1 METVLSIPSTWEI
14 TSSNPQYKNFIL
26 IIGESMRKDY
36 MSLYSYPIENTPFLS
51 KVPGIIFNNYVSA
64 APNTQPSLKYTL
76 YRKQDRGN
84 FIYTDN
90 IISLANK
97 ANFKTYWLSN
107 QGIFGRN
114 DTIASRIGQQ
124 ADYSFFSKKSFTDK
138 NYFDTVLLEP
148 LKNALAEKSEQAKLI
163 VLHLIGS
170 HPEFCKRLEK
180 QPTKKRFSKEIDCYI
195 ETIKQ
200 TDQFIATVNEILKQN
215 NQSYSVLYFSD
226 HGLSHYKNKKT
237 LAVNNKYKQNYEIPL
252 IKFSSD
258 DVKREYIQ
266 APKSAFNFMSGFA
279 QWLGINEKYLQNEQ
293 NFFSEEISLPIKV
306 FNWEKFVDFEDLAD
320 DPARVQ

>member
-1 METVLSIPSTWEI
+1 
-14 TSSNPQYKNFIL
+14 
-26 IIGESMRKDY
+26 MRKDY
-36 MSLYSYPIENTPFLS
+36 MSTYGYPIETTPFLS
-51 KVPGIIFNNYVSA
+51 AIPGTIFNNYISA
-64 APNTQPSLKYTL
+64 APNTQPSLKNTL
-76 YRKQDRGN
+76 YRQTKDNQL
-84 FIYTDN
+84 IYTDN

-107 QGIFGRN
+107 QGMFGQY

-124 ADYSFFSKKSFTDK
+124 ADYFFFTNKGSYDDK
-138 NYFDTVLLEP
+138 NHFDTALLEP
-148 LKNALAEKSEQAKLI
+148 FKKALKEKSEKANLI

-170 HPEFCKRLEK
+170 HPEFCNRLEK
-180 QPTKKRFSKEIDCYI
+180 QPSEKRFSKEVDCYI

-200 TDQFIATVNEILKQN
+200 TDHFIATINEILKKN

-237 LAVNNKYKQNYEIPL
+237 LAVGNKYKQNYEVPL

-266 APKSAFNFMSGFA
+266 APKSAFQFMGGFA
-279 QWLGINEKYLQNEQ
+279 QWLGIQEKHLQQEQ
-293 NFFSEEISLPIKV
+293 NFFSEETTLPIKV
-306 FNWEKFVDFEDLAD
+306 FNWQKFVNFEDLD
-320 DPARVQ
+320 SDPAIVE